1 MYEPASQQ
9 PPRSWIQPLDQLA
22 ITLMV
27 VLSVTIVGLLWGGHQ
42 SQPKVR
48 DFSWQSQVIGADD
61 TAFVL
66 TFNRPMDHATVE
78 QNLQIGPP
86 LTGKFSWSGRRM
98 VYTLNSPAPYGSQYQ
113 IALQNAREQYTGS
126 TAEGDRMAPFT
137 GQFRTRDRT
146 FVYIGVQGEEDGR
159 LILYNLTQQQKKFL
173 TPSYLVVQSFEID
186 PTGTMVSF
194 LGSDRLLNP
203 EEQLYGQKLY
213 QSPIDQNLS
222 PSSPA
227 TATPTPGEENTGAMP
242 VLPNEILNNRDYI
255 NQKFQLSP
263 DGQFLVVQRV
273 NRKDP
278 SDVGLWRV
286 TLGSE
291 PERLKI
297 EAGGEFQITAD
308 SKGLAIS
315 QGEGVTLMP
324 LQVDPASKT
333 SEDTQFLAKYAKVL
347 DFSRDGR
354 YAAVIKYNPSTYT
367 RSLYILDSQQG
378 EKEYFRTKGSILQA
392 QFDPTGRYLYCL
404 ITELIP
410 GKVYREQPY
419 FGAVDVK
426 AEKFQ
431 PLLLLPEQRQ
441 MTVSLAPDGLAL
453 LFDQLLLAPAN
464 TLSQSVISNASKR
477 LVDGQLVQSSYQ
489 WLLPLNPVDAGGV
502 KALDPQRLPLLGLQ
516 PKWLP

>member
-22 ITLMV
+22 ITVMV
-27 VLSVTIVGLLWGGHQ
+27 VLSLAIVGLLWGGHQ

-48 DFSWQSQVIGADD
+48 EFSWQSQVIGADD

-66 TFNRPMDHATVE
+66 TFNRPMDHASVE
-78 QNLQIGPP
+78 ENLQIGPP

-98 VYTLNSPAPYGSQYQ
+98 FYTLNTPAPYGSQYQ

-126 TAEGDRMAPFT
+126 TAKGDRIAPFT

-159 LILYNLTQQQKKFL
+159 LILYNLTRQQKKFL
-173 TPSYLVVQSFEID
+173 TPNYLVVQSYTID
-186 PTGTMVSF
+186 PTGTTVSF
-194 LGSDRLLNP
+194 LGSDRALSP
-203 EEQLYGQKLY
+203 EEQLYGLKLY
-213 QSPIDQNLS
+213 QSPIDQAVAPPIS
-222 PSSPA
+222 AS
-227 TATPTPGEENTGAMP
+227 ATPTPSEENALGMP
-242 VLPNEILNNRDYI
+242 LLPNEILSNRDYI

-273 NRKDP
+273 SRKDP

-286 TLGSE
+286 TPGLP

-308 SKGLAIS
+308 SKSLAIS
-315 QGEGVTLMP
+315 QGEGVTLLP
-324 LQVDPASKT
+324 LQASARPKA
-333 SEDTQFLAKYAKVL
+333 SEDTQFLAKFAKVL

-354 YAAVIKYNPSTYT
+354 YAAAIKFNSSTYT

-426 AEKFQ
+426 TEKFQ
-431 PLLLLPEQRQ
+431 PLLLLPEQRE

-453 LFDQLLLAPAN
+453 LFDQLLLVSPN
-464 TLSQSVISNASKR
+464 TLSQSVNSNTAKR

-489 WLLPLNPVDAGGV
+489 WLLPLNPLEAGGV

-516 PKWLP
+516 PRWLP